1 MNSKDVLRKLYKL
14 KKTMPDLMIKEL
26 SYGLF
31 STVYVVAIETVCSTD
46 RINDFILKFFG
57 NKRNSAKKNIN
68 INKDLQQFVPG
79 INKKTIKDFDNL
91 LYFLFS
97 GFTVIIYDETFLAF
111 ETRASIDRGVNPP
124 TSEPVTRG
132 PKDSFNENY
141 NTNLGLIRKR
151 VKSKDL
157 IIEELTVGRE
167 SKSKVAVIYMGNICD
182 INVAN
187 KIIKDIE
194 DIDIDGVFDINYI
207 KELIRNQN
215 YTFFPTMIVSEKPD
229 DTCKNIL
236 DGKIIV
242 MMENSPEVLLLP
254 TFFINFFQNNEDYYR
269 KPFFVSFVRIIRI
282 LSFFISIILP
292 ALFLSLLTY
301 DQEILPTSLIIN
313 FAAQRNNIPFPTIV
327 ELCILLFVF
336 EIIYEGDARTP
347 SSSSTSLSILG
358 ALVLGD
364 AAVNAGLI
372 SPIVVIVVA
381 ITSISSLLS
390 VFQEMQTPIRFWRY
404 MLLIFVLFFGIVGL
418 GVGCTLLLINLCTIE
433 SYGKSYLSPFV
444 PFDLQAQGNAVIRR
458 NLRHLKFRKSYL
470 SNNHVRKG

>member
-97 GFTVIIYDETFLAF
+97 GFTVIIYDKTFLAF

-157 IIEELTVGRE
+157 IIE
-167 SKSKVAVIYMGNICD
+167 
-182 INVAN
+182 
-187 KIIKDIE
+187 
-194 DIDIDGVFDINYI
+194 
-207 KELIRNQN
+207 
-215 YTFFPTMIVSEKPD
+215 
-229 DTCKNIL
+229 DT
-236 DGKIIV
+236 
-242 MMENSPEVLLLP
+242 
-254 TFFINFFQNNEDYYR
+254 
-269 KPFFVSFVRIIRI
+269 
-282 LSFFISIILP
+282 
-292 ALFLSLLTY
+292 
-301 DQEILPTSLIIN
+301 
-313 FAAQRNNIPFPTIV
+313 TI
-327 ELCILLFVF
+327 
-336 EIIYEGDARTP
+336 T
-347 SSSSTSLSILG
+347 
-358 ALVLGD
+358 
-364 AAVNAGLI
+364 
-372 SPIVVIVVA
+372 
-381 ITSISSLLS
+381 
-390 VFQEMQTPIRFWRY
+390 
-404 MLLIFVLFFGIVGL
+404 FVL
-418 GVGCTLLLINLCTIE
+418 
-433 SYGKSYLSPFV
+433 YG
-444 PFDLQAQGNAVIRR
+444 
-458 NLRHLKFRKSYL
+458 
-470 SNNHVRKG
+470 

>member
-1 MNSKDVLRKLYKL
+1 MNSKDVIKKLYEL
-14 KKTMPDLMIKEL
+14 KKNMPDLLIKEL
-26 SYGLF
+26 NYGLF
-31 STVYVVAIETVCSTD
+31 STVYIVAFETVCSTD

-57 NKRNSAKKNIN
+57 NKRNSSKKNIN
-68 INKDLQQFVPG
+68 IDKDLEEFVPG
-79 INKKTIKDFDNL
+79 INKKPIKDFDNL

-97 GFTVIIYDETFLAF
+97 GFTVIIHDSTILAY

-141 NTNLGLIRKR
+141 NINLGLIRKR
-151 VKSKDL
+151 IKSK
-157 IIEELTVGRE
+157 ELVVNEITVGRE
-167 SKSKVAVIYMGNICD
+167 SKSKVAVIYMENICD
-182 INVAN
+182 KNVAS
-187 KIIKDIE
+187 KIISDIE
-194 DIDIDGVFDINYI
+194 SIDIDGVFDVNYI

-215 YTFFPTMIVSEKPD
+215 YTFFPTMIVTEKPD
-229 DTCKNIL
+229 DTSKNL
-236 DGKIIV
+236 VDGKIIV

-254 TFFINFFQNNEDYYR
+254 TFFIDFFQNNEDYYR

-282 LSFFISIILP
+282 LSFFVSIILP

-301 DQEILPTSLIIN
+301 DQEILPTTLLIN
-313 FAAQRNNIPFPTIV
+313 FASQRNNIPFPTVV
-327 ELCILLFVF
+327 ELLILLFVF

-381 ITSISSLLS
+381 ISSISSLLS

-404 MLLIFVLFFGIVGL
+404 TLLVFVLLFGIVGFSV
-418 GVGCTLLLINLCTIE
+418 GVTLLIINLCTVE

-444 PFDLQAQGNAVIRR
+444 PFDLKSQSNAIIRR
-458 NLRHLKFRKSYL
+458 NLRHLKYRKPYL
-470 SNNHVRKG
+470 SNNSIRKG